1 MTQPSTS
8 NDRSFYAQSLSEQS
22 EPIDSSAGS
31 SHNASEMDNL
41 KENKPALRHP
51 NFDPAQ
57 TPIDPARSLADI
69 PEPARRLEG
78 QLQRLYGKSARFY
91 QPKTQALSK
100 WQLIASQPFAEHLD
114 LLSAARLMELP
125 ASFYQ
130 RQDKDKPPLLSPLE
144 HMTLLDLSDIQAVL
158 RHYPTLSRYSFGAD
172 MDMSTDK
179 NTDAKSAK
187 TKPALRKNMHTD
199 ELLNSVYADDWQ
211 VILQPQDFEM
221 GAGSLAT
228 DIMACS
234 VAVHALK
241 QCNTRKTINHS
252 YSAAQICQHL
262 RSYVL
267 SQVAIHPAQQ
277 PHYRQI
283 RVFTGHV
290 IVAAAHLGWDMV
302 ERGDEC
308 YFNLS
313 SRSALL
319 TRYPN
324 MQDYYINGWS
334 S

>member
-8 NDRSFYAQSLSEQS
+8 NDRSFYAQSSSEQS
-22 EPIDSSAGS
+22 ELIDSSAGTS
-31 SHNASEMDNL
+31 DMDNL
-41 KENKPALRHP
+41 KGAKPALRHP
-51 NFDPAQ
+51 NFNPAQ
-57 TPIDPARSLADI
+57 TPIDPARSLEDI

-78 QLQRLYGKSARFY
+78 QLQRLYGKSARWY
-91 QPKTQALSK
+91 QPKTHALSK
-100 WQLIASQPFAEHLD
+100 WQLMASAPFAEHLA
-114 LLSAARLMELP
+114 LLSAAKLIELP
-125 ASFYQ
+125 AAFYQ
-130 RQDKDKPPLLSPLE
+130 RQEKDKPPLLSPLAP
-144 HMTLLDLSDIQAVL
+144 MTLLDLSDIQAVL
-158 RHYPTLSRYSFGAD
+158 QQYPTLNRYGFG
-172 MDMSTDK
+172 MDTAMSTDK
-179 NTDAKSAK
+179 NSDAKSAK
-187 TKPALRKNMHTD
+187 PKLALRKHLHTD
-199 ELLNSVYADDWQ
+199 ELLNSIYADDWQ
-211 VILQPQDFEM
+211 VILQPQDFET

-234 VAVHALK
+234 AAVHALK

-262 RSYVL
+262 RSYIL

-277 PHYRQI
+277 QHYRQL
-283 RVFTGHV
+283 RLFTGHV
-290 IVAAAHLGWDMV
+290 TVAAAHLGWDIV
-302 ERGDEC
+302 ERGEAC